1 MPERDPVLCLAS
13 SSPRR
18 RELLLQL
25 GVPHIAR
32 GAHIDETPRAGE
44 ASRDYATRM
53 AGEKARALWQ
63 DSRALPVLAADTVV
77 VLDGAL
83 YGKPADREAALAML
97 ARLSGRVHEVVSAV
111 ALADARGVAHAVS
124 VSAVGFRSLSA
135 AECRAYWDSG
145 EPRDKAGAYAIQ
157 GLAAAFIESLS
168 GSYSGV
174 MGLPLFET
182 AGLLRAA
189 GIPYW
194 LRDTP

>member
-1 MPERDPVLCLAS
+1 MLCLAS
-13 SSPRR
+13 ASPRR

-32 GAHIDETPRAGE
+32 GAHIDETPRPQE
-44 ASRDYATRM
+44 ASCDYATRM
-53 AGEKARALWQ
+53 AAEKARALWQ

-97 ARLSGRVHEVVSAV
+97 ANLSGRVHEVVSAV
-111 ALADARGVAHAVS
+111 ALADAHGVALAVS

-135 AECRAYWDSG
+135 EECRAYWDSG
-145 EPRDKAGAYAIQ
+145 EPHDKAGAYAIQ
-157 GLAAAFIESLS
+157 GRAAAFIESLN

-194 LRDTP
+194 LRDP